1 MSFSLKLSIHLLVSS
16 SKKTVLVALQ
26 YSLPCPVL
34 KINFFPFTTIV
45 ILGSKHCI
53 NSFDHL
59 LVPCKRNNL
68 INTNILNKKKYD
80 ELPLMCYNFADEK
93 NNLINYLKYKKQ
105 KLYNKLSRRD
115 YDDYREVLQDIY
127 YFYEFNLKDI
137 NNINFDDPFIFKFN
151 EIKSN
156 IKYDYKAIKI
166 QL

>member
-1 MSFSLKLSIHLLVSS
+1 MNSQTDILFLLNDALYDTSNIEYKPLS
-16 SKKTVLVALQ
+16 
-26 YSLPCPVL
+26 
-34 KINFFPFTTIV
+34 
-45 ILGSKHCI
+45 
-53 NSFDHL
+53 
-59 LVPCKRNNL
+59 NNL

-156 IKYDYKAIKI
+156 IKYDYKAIKMR
-166 QL
+166 L